1 MVRTCYGATPV
12 LEEVFGDLLTA
23 NCEALVNAVNT
34 VGMMSQ
40 GVSLTFKQK
49 YPDNFDAYRRACD
62 AGELTPGRMFIFDRA
77 PHKPRWIINFPTK
90 QHWSDPSRVENIH
103 AGLLDL
109 VEQIRVRGIRSV
121 AVPAL
126 GCGMGGLS
134 WPEVRPMIADAFYNS
149 TDVHVMLYPPRGAR

>member
-1 MVRTCYGATPV
+1 M

-23 NCEALVNAVNT
+23 NVEALVNAVNT

-49 YPDNFDAYRRACD
+49 FPDNFDAYRRACE
-62 AGELTPGRMFIFDRA
+62 AGELTPGRMFITDRGQLT
-77 PHKPRWIINFPTK
+77 PRWIINFPTK

-103 AGLLDL
+103 LGLIDL

-134 WPEVRPMIADAFYNS
+134 WPEVKPMIVDAFYNS